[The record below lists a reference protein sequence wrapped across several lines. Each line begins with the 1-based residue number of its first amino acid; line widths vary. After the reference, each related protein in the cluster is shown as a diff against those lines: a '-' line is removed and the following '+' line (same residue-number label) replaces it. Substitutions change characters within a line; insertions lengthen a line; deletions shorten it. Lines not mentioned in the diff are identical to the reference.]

1 MLDSR
6 NGDGTSGQTEDV
18 AGSTPSACQGPP
30 PPSDLYSRDERKQL
44 LQLARETVREA
55 AVSGQRPKVNASVF
69 PAKLS
74 EIKGCFVTLTEAG
87 QLRGCIGN
95 IFALEPLFQAVVDN
109 AFSAVLQDY
118 RFEPVQPEEVA
129 RLEIEISVLTTP
141 QPLKFK
147 SPEDLLTKLQPHRDG
162 VVLNL
167 SGHSATYLPQVW
179 EQLLDKVR
187 FLESLSQKA
196 GSPASAWREAGASV
210 MIYHVEAFQES
221 AVR

>member
-6 NGDGTSGQTEDV
+6 NGDGTSGQTEEV
-18 AGSTPSACQGPP
+18 EGCASSACQGSAPP
-30 PPSDLYSRDERKQL
+30 AGLYSREERKQL

-55 AVSGQRPKVNASVF
+55 SVSGQRPKVNAAVF
-69 PAKLS
+69 RAKLS

-87 QLRGCIGN
+87 QLRGCLGN
-95 IFALEPLFQAVVDN
+95 IFPHESLFQAVVDN
-109 AFSAVLQDY
+109 AFSAALQDY
-118 RFEPVQPEEVA
+118 RFGPVQPEEVE
-129 RLEIEISVLTTP
+129 RLAIEISVLTTP
-141 QPLKFK
+141 QPLEFK
-147 SPEDLLTKLQPHRDG
+147 SPEDLLTKLQPHQDG

-179 EQLLDKVR
+179 QQLPDKVR

-196 GSPASAWREAGASV
+196 GCPASAWRETGASV
-210 MIYHVEAFQES
+210 LIYHVEAFQES